1 MSIALRPS
9 ISVAAYAFDH
19 MLSIWC
25 RNGLSVVELK
35 CWWHEISLDYGV
47 VLMAGNDNLAVL
59 VEGRNREADVR

>member
-9 ISVAAYAFDH
+9 IFVATYTFDH

-25 RNGLSVVELK
+25 RNELSVVELE

-47 VLMAGNDNLAVL
+47 VLMTSNDNLAVL
-59 VEGRNREADVR
+59 VEGRNRGADVR